1 MKDSSTFTWHVLSN
15 YKHHPYTVQL
25 VLKSD
30 QLEPI
35 MVKNFGIVYITSLK
49 HSVSYLILLV
59 PKLWLND
66 YTEPLTVINQ
76 H

>member
-35 MVKNFGIVYITSLK
+35 MVKNFGIV
-49 HSVSYLILLV
+49 
-59 PKLWLND
+59 
-66 YTEPLTVINQ
+66 
-76 H
+76 